1 MSKSRA
7 SWGRDFDPDRLA
19 LLELRMW
26 KAYYRR
32 QPARLFG
39 LLVRANR
46 EQAAAS
52 WPRAVLAAVYLA
64 RGAVAFGRTGWGGAG
79 DVVARDDA
87 AYLRDIVRGYR
98 MLGLPVGVD
107 VEEVARREL
116 RWWTVRREIG
126 VAAGEAAGDAI
137 AALYAELYGLPP
149 AVVAEAGRLRGR
161 AAEVR
166 DRGAIAD
173 PDGPAGRGASYWP
186 EVGRL
191 LVASYRALKTAI
203 APELAPEAA
212 LRPGGDAQPGTVS
225 ADPEVSHG
233 SAGGASGARRAANE
247 YAFLTTWLIPATADD
262 IVAVLGDAESLA
274 CWWPSVY
281 LGVEVLEPGDERGLG
296 RVVDLY
302 TKGWLP
308 YTLRWQFRVT
318 QSDPPHGFT
327 IEASG
332 DFVGRGIWTLTPE
345 ADVDAGPRTRVDYDW
360 RILAEKGL
368 LKRLSFLMK
377 PIFAA
382 NHRWAMAQGEKSLRL
397 ELARRRAAGEAA
409 ATAAAIPA
417 PPGADFL
424 VPDPP
429 ARAAGSGRQRPGL
442 REVGRGS
449 RRPDRVRGA
458 GPASSATSRCTS
470 SAEG

>member
-1 MSKSRA
+1 MVRSVCAIGNNPAMTTSRA
-7 SWGRDFDPDRLA
+7 TWGRGFDPDRLA

-46 EQAAAS
+46 EQANAS
-52 WPRAVLAAVYLA
+52 WPRAIVAAVFLA
-64 RGAVAFGRTGWGGAG
+64 RGAAAFGRTGWGGAG
-79 DVVARDDA
+79 DATERDDP

-98 MLGLPVGVD
+98 MLGLPEGVD
-107 VEEVARREL
+107 VEEVARQEL

-126 VAAGEAAGDAI
+126 VAAGDAAGAAI
-137 AALYAELYGLPP
+137 ANLYSELYGLPLER
-149 AVVAEAGRLRGR
+149 VAEAGQLRGR

-173 PDGPAGRGASYWP
+173 PDGPAGRGAGYWP
-186 EVGRL
+186 EVGRM
-191 LVASYRALKTAI
+191 LVASYRSLKVAVAPQPAESTA
-203 APELAPEAA
+203 AA
-212 LRPGGDAQPGTVS
+212 ATGGVPDAAAVS
-225 ADPEVSHG
+225 AATPAAN
-233 SAGGASGARRAANE
+233 SAAATRRASNE
-247 YAFLTTWLIPATADD
+247 YAFLTTWTVPATPDE
-262 IVAVLGDAESLA
+262 VVSVLSDAEALA

-281 LGVEVLEPGDERGLG
+281 LDVCVVEPGDERGLG

-318 QSDPPHGFT
+318 ESDPPHGFA

-332 DFVGRGIWTLTPE
+332 DFVGRGVWTITP
-345 ADVDAGPRTRVDYDW
+345 VDSESGGPSTRVEYDW

-368 LKRLSFLMK
+368 LKRLSFVMK

-382 NHRWAMAQGEKSLRL
+382 NHRWAMARGEESLRL
-397 ELARRRAAGEAA
+397 ELARRKAATEAA
-409 ATAAAIPA
+409 ATAAAISA
-417 PPGADFL
+417 PPGPTFSFL
-424 VPDPP
+424 LRR
-429 ARAAGSGRQRPGL
+429 RAPRDNAHQES
-442 REVGRGS
+442 
-449 RRPDRVRGA
+449 
-458 GPASSATSRCTS
+458 AS
-470 SAEG
+470 